1 MSYKISTEAYINA
14 AKYNVT
20 IKPSTRKGKK
30 IDVFKNDKKIA
41 SIGDINY
48 LDYAMYKKRDGI
60 EAANVRLK
68 IYKLRHKNDMN
79 VPNTPG
85 FFAKHILWQ

>member
-1 MSYKISTEAYINA
+1 MYKISPLAYENA
-14 AKYNVT
+14 KKYNVT

-30 IDVFKNDKKIA
+30 IDVFKNNMKIA

-60 EAANVRLK
+60 EAAKVRLK
-68 IYKLRHKNDMN
+68 IYKLRHKDDMN
-79 VPNTPG
+79 VPGTPG
-85 FFAKHILWQ
+85 FYAKHILWQ